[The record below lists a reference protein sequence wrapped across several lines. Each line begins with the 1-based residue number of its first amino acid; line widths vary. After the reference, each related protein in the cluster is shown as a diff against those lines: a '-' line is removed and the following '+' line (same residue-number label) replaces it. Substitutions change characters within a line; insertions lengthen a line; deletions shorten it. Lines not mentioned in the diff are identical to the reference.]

1 MGKLIKSKQIKTVLK
16 RSSAVV
22 VSGKLSKKQKV
33 MYNVILSHTRR
44 ALKLNPAEVS
54 FSCPAPEFF
63 NQVQI
68 DKDSWVYAKKILK
81 GIQSVYLEKDTLGLD
96 GSGEWFMENLIISS
110 KIKDGVVHWGMSNN
124 MINLIRDS
132 RDQELIHP
140 YVIVDLLIQHNFTKH
155 GLTLYELGLHWLP
168 RKANYGRSGW
178 LELEQVRELFNVKYP
193 SFAKLNQDVLQS
205 ALNSVNDPSSG
216 SPFTVELQLKKVGKF
231 VKYALFIIERKN
243 SVDENIIEIENPSEF
258 ITGLLLTAGLHLKT
272 IRLLVERIEKADRF
286 VYFSEKISTIVDRY
300 KNHKGADKV
309 KAITGAINSE
319 LNQLPL
325 PFEAKEKG
333 VATRINNETDI
344 ESSAQECYANK
355 GDDCVIRQRGLS
367 NTNKCSRCF
376 DLHELPPFTGVNKHA
391 EGD

>member
-1 MGKLIKSKQIKTVLK
+1 MLIKSKLSKTVLK

-44 ALKLNPAEVS
+44 ALKRNPSEVY
-54 FSCPAPEFF
+54 FSCSAPEFF

-132 RDQELIHP
+132 RESELIHP

-168 RKANYGRSGW
+168 KKANYGRSGW
-178 LELEQVRELFNVKYP
+178 LDLDQIRELFNVKYP
-193 SFAKLNQDVLQS
+193 SFSKLNQDVLQN
-205 ALNSVNDPSSG
+205 ALNSVNDPSNG
-216 SPFTVELQLKKVGKF
+216 SPFAVELQLRRVKSA
-231 VKYALFIIERKN
+231 VKYALFTVERIK
-243 SVDENIIEIENPSEF
+243 SVDANVIDIESPREF
-258 ITGLLLTAGLHLKT
+258 ITDRLLAAGLHLKT
-272 IRLLVERIEKADRF
+272 IISLIEKIEKADRF
-286 VYFSEKISTIVDRY
+286 GYFSDKIGTIVDRY
-300 KNHKGADKV
+300 KDRKSAEKV
-309 KAITGAINSE
+309 MVITGAINAE
-319 LNQLPL
+319 LSQLSL

-333 VATRINNETDI
+333 VATRIVQNKDLEL
-344 ESSAQECYANK
+344 AQECFENK
-355 GDDCVIRQRGLS
+355 GDDCKIRLMGYTS
-367 NTNKCSRCF
+367 TSMCSKCF
-376 DLHELPPFTGVNKHA
+376 DLHEIPPFSGTHSAK
-391 EGD
+391 